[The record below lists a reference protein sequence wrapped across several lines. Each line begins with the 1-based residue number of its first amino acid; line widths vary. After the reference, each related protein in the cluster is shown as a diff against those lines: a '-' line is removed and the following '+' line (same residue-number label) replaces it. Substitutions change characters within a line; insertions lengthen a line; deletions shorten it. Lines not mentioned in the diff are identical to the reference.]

1 MILQIDGKPLKT
13 LHSSPH
19 KTALGAVSPI
29 PIYKHIAGI
38 NKHIYYGDRKDGEE
52 D

>member
-1 MILQIDGKPLKT
+1 MYNIKLPEM
-13 LHSSPH
+13 
-19 KTALGAVSPI
+19 GAVS

-38 NKHIYYGDRKDGEE
+38 NKHNYGDRKDGKE